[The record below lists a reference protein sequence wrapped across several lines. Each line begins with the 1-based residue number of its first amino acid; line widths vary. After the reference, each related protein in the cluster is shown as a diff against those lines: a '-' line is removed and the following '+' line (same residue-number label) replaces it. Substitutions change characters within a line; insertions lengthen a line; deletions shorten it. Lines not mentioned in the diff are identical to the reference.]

1 MKFKNTDGNAEL
13 NFAMKHVFLLFDT
26 LFTASDLYFDRD
38 TTPNIYSAYPHDA
51 TQACRHDM
59 ILTSS
64 EGLEIGTG
72 EVKQP
77 NNLLP
82 MNWLKWIE
90 VEL

>member
-82 MNWLKWIE
+82 MN
-90 VEL
+90 